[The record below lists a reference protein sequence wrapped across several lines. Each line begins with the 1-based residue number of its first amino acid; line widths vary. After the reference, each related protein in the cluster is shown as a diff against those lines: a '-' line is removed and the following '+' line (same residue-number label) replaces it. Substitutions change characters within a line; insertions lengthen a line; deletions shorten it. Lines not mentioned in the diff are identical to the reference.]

1 MAARGTVSLALP
13 LPSFGALPSWLVPCV
28 YKQTLGNRQSKQHL
42 HARADMQAHRQ
53 ARRLLGCQCAIMASR
68 CCVPGPPCPMPD
80 PRLGM
85 VQPALPRSEERCPG
99 PDHCLVSLQIVLPSW
114 TVCSCAFV
122 GLAPCG
128 LGLSWDQQGREAAV
142 PRGADT
148 GRLLDLLLPGPSC
161 SRDPPAPQLEE
172 PRYSDG
178 SEALLA
184 AVALDSGGCP
194 HSPGPGG
201 AGPAYLHQ
209 HLGCARPCRTPG
221 G

>member
-1 MAARGTVSLALP
+1 MSLASLLP
-13 LPSFGALPSWLVPCV
+13 PVVPSSAPGWFPV
-28 YKQTLGNRQSKQHL
+28 YEQTLGNRQGKQHL
-42 HARADMQAHRQ
+42 RAGADVGALPSQAVPC
-53 ARRLLGCQCAIMASR
+53 LSVCCGDSR
-68 CCVPGPPCPMPD
+68 GCVPGPPCPGAD
-80 PRLGM
+80 PCLSRCSLLLLALRKGALGLITVM
-85 VQPALPRSEERCPG
+85 
-99 PDHCLVSLQIVLPSW
+99 SLQIVLLSW

-128 LGLSWDQQGREAAV
+128 LGLSWDQQGREAGV
-142 PRGADT
+142 LRSADT
-148 GRLLDLLLPGPSC
+148 GRLLELLLPGPSC
-161 SRDPPAPQLEE
+161 SRAPPAPQLEE

-184 AVALDSGGCP
+184 TVALDSGGCP
-194 HSPGPGG
+194 RSPGPGG